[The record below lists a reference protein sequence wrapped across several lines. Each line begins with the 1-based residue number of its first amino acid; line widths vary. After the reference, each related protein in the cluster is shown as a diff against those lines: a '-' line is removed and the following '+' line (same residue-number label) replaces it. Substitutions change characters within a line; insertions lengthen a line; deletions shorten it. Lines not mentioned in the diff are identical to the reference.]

1 MARARSDNDMDK
13 PQSAPVDQRL
23 SRGEATKS
31 ALMRAGEKL
40 IAAGGIENVTIKQI
54 LHEAGQNNKT
64 ALQYHFGD
72 MKGLIKALRAVR
84 GGQIKAKRERHV
96 AQLLA
101 RGAPPALRDICK
113 LMIAPA
119 FDLAREDAGFRK
131 FIRAFGPEI
140 ALSQGH
146 AGNAAV
152 DGDGPASQAII
163 TLLRDEL
170 GALDDEIFRFRL
182 DAALRFAA
190 ASFVHHAG
198 QNEAFTGPKGDAFL
212 SNVLDA
218 LEGILHAP
226 VSAETQRIRGQ
237 SAE

>member
-1 MARARSDNDMDK
+1 MDK
-13 PQSAPVDQRL
+13 LKPAPVDQRL
-23 SRGEATKS
+23 SRGKETKS
-31 ALMRAGEKL
+31 SLMRAAEKL

-72 MKGLIKALRAVR
+72 MKGLIGALRAVR
-84 GGQIKAKRERHV
+84 GAQIKAKRECHV

-113 LMIAPA
+113 LMITPA
-119 FDLAREDAGFRK
+119 FELGREDAGFRK
-131 FIRAFGPEI
+131 FIHAFGPEI
-140 ALSQGH
+140 ALSQGP

-152 DGDGPASQAII
+152 DGDGPASQAIV

-170 GALDDEIFRFRL
+170 GALDDETFRFRI

-190 ASFVHHAG
+190 ANFVHHAG
-198 QNEAFTGPKGDAFL
+198 QSGAFTGPKGDVFF